1 MYGTSYDFY
10 LKNDKTFC
18 KIKNIYEPTP
28 AIMMYVQNY
37 INWDIYIGINRIILA
52 LFSYYFHYET
62 QSRTLIKLINKIV
75 L

>member
-1 MYGTSYDFY
+1 MPTS
-10 LKNDKTFC
+10 
-18 KIKNIYEPTP
+18 YEPTP